1 MTILVFGSINLDLV
15 GRVPR
20 LLIAGE
26 TLTGSSFLTTP
37 GGKGANQA
45 VAAARLGVPT
55 QMVGRVGGDEFG
67 RSLLTGLQTAGVD
80 IQAVQVDDS
89 THSGVAM
96 ITVSATGE
104 NQIVVIPGANGQID
118 RTDVE
123 RLRPLL
129 PQAKVLLLQL
139 EMPLEIV
146 KLAAQAAHAAGVF
159 VILDPAPVPTESLA
173 DIYPLIHILTPNQIE
188 ASQLVGFAVDD
199 RAAAERAAIAL
210 RQAGVETVM
219 IKLGAEGVVCATAE
233 KIWHVPA
240 FPVEVVD
247 TVAAGDAFAGGLAVA
262 LAEGRSLEQAII
274 WGSATGAL
282 AVTQPGAQTAM
293 PDRAT
298 LENFLPHPPP

>member
-146 KLAAQAAHAAGVF
+146 KLAARAAHAAGVF